1 MHDIRL
7 AFRSV
12 RATPVVSLVAVLS
25 LALGIGANTAIFSIV
40 NSLLLRALP
49 VKEPQQ
55 LALVAD
61 DPTRGITSWT
71 NPIWEQIRQRHEIF
85 DGVLAWSTMRFNL
98 AAGGETQFVDGIW
111 ASGSMFETLGVPA
124 MLGRTF
130 TDADDARGGGPDG
143 PVAVISYAFWQ
154 RHFGGSADAIGRTL
168 TIERVPYTIVGVTP
182 ADFFGPDVGRAF
194 DVAIPIGTE
203 PLSRG
208 KESWLDQKWFWWL
221 TVMARVKP
229 GQSVDAATAALRGLQ
244 PQIREATLPDGPP
257 QGVAEYLKEKFT
269 LVPAGTGHSPLRRR
283 YERPLLTILVVVGLV
298 LLIACANIANLLLAR
313 ATARRHEW
321 SVRLALG
328 APRWRLA
335 RQLLTES
342 LMLAGVGAA
351 LGVVI
356 AHWGSRL
363 LVRQLSTQT
372 NTVFLDLALDW
383 RVLVFT
389 SGVTMVTALLFGT
402 APAFRATS
410 VAPAFALR
418 ASAGQARHLGD
429 GGPLSLSSGLVVAQV
444 ALSLM
449 LVVAAGL
456 FMRTFSSLANLHLG
470 FDRDRVLLVS
480 VNAQRTD
487 VPAADRLPTWERIR
501 QSVIAVPGVASAAVS
516 FLTPVSGGVWNN
528 NIDVSGAVPVPERQR
543 MSNFNAVTPGWF
555 TTFGT
560 PILAGRDIS
569 DRDRKGAPLV
579 ALVNQAFARKFLNG
593 ANPVG
598 HTLTIGRQPNAQPP
612 REIVGLVA
620 DAVYRALREPVPP
633 TMYIPV
639 AQFDDS
645 RQPAPASVSIN
656 VRSSSGSPAL
666 LARSVGAAINGVNRD
681 LALTFRLLSDQVD
694 ASLTQERVVAM
705 LSGFFGALALLLAGL
720 GLYGVTSYA
729 VTRRRAEI
737 GIRMALGAAPAAVVR
752 LVLSRVSILVAV
764 GVIAGA
770 GASVWLSTFVS
781 TLLYGLEPR
790 DPVTLIGAAVT
801 LAAVGALAGW
811 LPAYRASRIDPA
823 AVLRDS

>member
-1 MHDIRL
+1 MHDLRL
-7 AFRSV
+7 AV
-12 RATPVVSLVAVLS
+12 RALRTTPVVSFVAILS
-25 LALGIGANTAIFSIV
+25 LALGIGANTAIFSLV

-49 VKEPQQ
+49 VKQPQR
-55 LALVAD
+55 LVMLGEASA
-61 DPTRGITSWT
+61 GGQQSWT
-71 NPIWEQIRQRHEIF
+71 YPIWDQIRQRPQLF
-85 DGVLAWSTMRFNL
+85 DSAFAWSGTRFNL
-98 AAGGETQFVDGIW
+98 ASGGETEFVDGIW
-111 ASGSMFETLGVPA
+111 ASGRMFETLGVPA

-130 TDADDARGGGPDG
+130 TDADDQRGGGPDG

-154 RHFGGSADAIGRTL
+154 RHFGGSADAIGGTL

-283 YERPLLTILVVVGLV
+283 YERPLLTILVLVGLV

-418 ASAGQARHLGD
+418 ASAGQARH
-429 GGPLSLSSGLVVAQV
+429 P
-444 ALSLM
+444 
-449 LVVAAGL
+449 
-456 FMRTFSSLANLHLG
+456 
-470 FDRDRVLLVS
+470 
-480 VNAQRTD
+480 
-487 VPAADRLPTWERIR
+487 
-501 QSVIAVPGVASAAVS
+501 
-516 FLTPVSGGVWNN
+516 
-528 NIDVSGAVPVPERQR
+528 
-543 MSNFNAVTPGWF
+543 
-555 TTFGT
+555 
-560 PILAGRDIS
+560 
-569 DRDRKGAPLV
+569 
-579 ALVNQAFARKFLNG
+579 
-593 ANPVG
+593 
-598 HTLTIGRQPNAQPP
+598 
-612 REIVGLVA
+612 
-620 DAVYRALREPVPP
+620 
-633 TMYIPV
+633 
-639 AQFDDS
+639 
-645 RQPAPASVSIN
+645 
-656 VRSSSGSPAL
+656 
-666 LARSVGAAINGVNRD
+666 
-681 LALTFRLLSDQVD
+681 
-694 ASLTQERVVAM
+694 
-705 LSGFFGALALLLAGL
+705 
-720 GLYGVTSYA
+720 
-729 VTRRRAEI
+729 
-737 GIRMALGAAPAAVVR
+737 
-752 LVLSRVSILVAV
+752 
-764 GVIAGA
+764 
-770 GASVWLSTFVS
+770 
-781 TLLYGLEPR
+781 
-790 DPVTLIGAAVT
+790 
-801 LAAVGALAGW
+801 
-811 LPAYRASRIDPA
+811 
-823 AVLRDS
+823 